1 MQSFMTITIIIN
13 SHEIPDEL
21 TEHNYTQPS
30 QIQHFNIEMEYD
42 DHLSKLTSDHNNIRR
57 YEHNVEENLCKKG
70 LKVNKPPPPPQK
82 KKKNYILS
90 KQNYQSKKCQL
101 LGILLD
107 NKEDIRR
114 RKTLVINAAN
124 NLCHFFENNKLTIN
138 LKLKQINTYI
148 KPIFLY
154 SSEKWTL
161 TKSTEDSINAIQ
173 WRIVRRYCFNIKWP
187 KTLRN

>member
-82 KKKNYILS
+82 KKKITSSANKIISLKSVSSSGYFS
-90 KQNYQSKKCQL
+90 TTKKISEEERL
-101 LGILLD
+101 L
-107 NKEDIRR
+107 
-114 RKTLVINAAN
+114 
-124 NLCHFFENNKLTIN
+124 
-138 LKLKQINTYI
+138 
-148 KPIFLY
+148 
-154 SSEKWTL
+154 
-161 TKSTEDSINAIQ
+161 
-173 WRIVRRYCFNIKWP
+173 
-187 KTLRN
+187 

>member
-42 DHLSKLTSDHNNIRR
+42 DNLSKLTSDHNNIRR

-82 KKKNYILS
+82 KIKITSSANKIISLKSVSSSGYFSTTKKIS
-90 KQNYQSKKCQL
+90 EEERL
-101 LGILLD
+101 L
-107 NKEDIRR
+107 
-114 RKTLVINAAN
+114 
-124 NLCHFFENNKLTIN
+124 
-138 LKLKQINTYI
+138 
-148 KPIFLY
+148 
-154 SSEKWTL
+154 
-161 TKSTEDSINAIQ
+161 
-173 WRIVRRYCFNIKWP
+173 
-187 KTLRN
+187 

>member
-70 LKVNKPPPPPQK
+70 LKVNKPPPPPPQK
-82 KKKNYILS
+82 KKKITSSANKIISLKSVSSSGYFS
-90 KQNYQSKKCQL
+90 TTKKISEEERL
-101 LGILLD
+101 L
-107 NKEDIRR
+107 
-114 RKTLVINAAN
+114 
-124 NLCHFFENNKLTIN
+124 
-138 LKLKQINTYI
+138 
-148 KPIFLY
+148 
-154 SSEKWTL
+154 
-161 TKSTEDSINAIQ
+161 
-173 WRIVRRYCFNIKWP
+173 
-187 KTLRN
+187 